1 MCVGAGMEGN
11 SAGLTEF
18 DTPALIDLAEK
29 PKQMNCGKKM
39 VYIVDNTVNVAYFSR
54 IWLTIHDSED
64 VLCNVCKQVLT
75 ESPRAGL
82 HQTFEGLCLQVKKLR
97 YKYCNYTTSE

>member
-1 MCVGAGMEGN
+1 MCVRACVSAFSCSSVCVCACVRARMCVCVGAGMERN

-39 VYIVDNTVNVAYFSR
+39 VYIVD
-54 IWLTIHDSED
+54 TILSM
-64 VLCNVCKQVLT
+64 LPIL
-75 ESPRAGL
+75 AG
-82 HQTFEGLCLQVKKLR
+82 FG
-97 YKYCNYTTSE
+97 